1 MPRESSVPDD
11 RLLQPGH
18 RVSGEMSADC
28 GLQGSIRC
36 TELDSIWGRFHV
48 WGRFHGGPADLSLG
62 YGSSVST
69 RTVRTTSGSSS
80 N

>member
-36 TELDSIWGRFHV
+36 TELDSIWGRFH
-48 WGRFHGGPADLSLG
+48 GGPADLPLG